1 MLPLLHASS
10 SVLPKT
16 PTTLLLTPFIVA
28 VPFASIAFS
37 TFNLFSPEP
46 KFQTPLELREYGWAY
61 ADTWLPVV
69 VPVLLL
75 SLIGP
80 VEGWSFGWGWS
91 EEEALVLCTAF
102 VWIVFAGKAVYHLGN
117 RREQWLEMF
126 RISGKKI
133 KTA

>member
-75 SLIGP
+75 NLIGP